1 MLLAR
6 VCVLARAHKLDEM
19 CSEFLRT
26 LSRTLTYL
34 NFLDDSRYVETVK
47 KHRAFWWFFSPCFY
61 LYMTG
66 MKL

>member
-47 KHRAFWWFFSPCFY
+47 KHRAF
-61 LYMTG
+61 
-66 MKL
+66 

>member
-1 MLLAR
+1 
-6 VCVLARAHKLDEM
+6 VLARAHKLDEM

-47 KHRAFWWFFSPCFY
+47 KHGLSDDFFSLF
-61 LYMTG
+61 LLVHDG
-66 MKL
+66 NEA